1 MQLVVATALQRVE
14 LELVPGHPVYV
25 DAGLSLRPGEGILMT
40 VKPTSSTVGARNG
53 KAPVEREQVSV

>member
-1 MQLVVATALQRVE
+1 LQRVE

-40 VKPTSSTVGARNG
+40 VKPARPAGRAADDGAAVKREEVG
-53 KAPVEREQVSV
+53 V